1 MTSVCVDNNTTKYS
15 HSQIM
20 INFNEKKDQILFF
33 ELERTVEKME
43 CFTISVT
50 QQGNR
55 IAKERLKVGTFKP
68 CSVSVRLKKDG
79 KVIAC

>member
-1 MTSVCVDNNTTKYS
+1 
-15 HSQIM
+15 
-20 INFNEKKDQILFF
+20 
-33 ELERTVEKME
+33 ME

-68 CSVSVRLKKDG
+68 CSVFVELKKDG
-79 KVIAC
+79 EVIARKNEA